1 MAANNLRILKG
12 GATVMR
18 YRTES
23 NVTVG
28 IREGD
33 GILGQAGTGTNY
45 VALALVGD
53 PEQETDVFIGVSKS
67 AGTETTAADGV
78 IDVEHITAGRTI
90 LETLAHTPGNVD
102 TDAKLL
108 ALLFDQVTFERSA
121 ATAAGTL
128 SLNEDEGTD
137 AVVHGLCILD
147 GRITDGMMYFTPMC
161 ATWGIGKQDATAV

>member
-1 MAANNLRILKG
+1 MAANNVRILKG
-12 GATVMR
+12 GATVQR
-18 YRTES
+18 FRTES

-33 GILGQAGTGTNY
+33 AIKGQIGTGTNY
-45 VALALVGD
+45 VGICLDGD
-53 PEQETDVFIGVSKS
+53 PEQESDVFFGVSKS

-78 IDVEHITAGRTI
+78 IDVELITAGRSI
-90 LETLAHTPGNVD
+90 LECLAATPGNVD

-108 ALLFDQVTFERSA
+108 ALLLDQVAFDRSA

-128 SLNEDEGTD
+128 TVDEDEGTD

-147 GRITDGMMYFTPMC
+147 GRITDGMIFFTPMNAC
-161 ATWGIGKQDATAV
+161 FGIGKADATAV